1 MSTRSPVTC
10 SSPVRI
16 AAPLPRF
23 AACLTTLTVLSP
35 SWPSTC
41 CVPSE
46 LPSSTSTNSRSIG
59 SSTARIRRMIST
71 TVLRSLK
78 TGTITDSLR

>member
-1 MSTRSPVTC
+1 MTC

-23 AACLTTLTVLSP
+23 ASWVTTRTVLSP
-35 SWPSTC
+35 SWREHVARAVGAAVVDDDDLEVDGARP
-41 CVPSE
+41 
-46 LPSSTSTNSRSIG
+46 
-59 SSTARIRRMIST
+59 ARIRRTIST

-78 TGTITDSLR
+78 TGTMTESLR